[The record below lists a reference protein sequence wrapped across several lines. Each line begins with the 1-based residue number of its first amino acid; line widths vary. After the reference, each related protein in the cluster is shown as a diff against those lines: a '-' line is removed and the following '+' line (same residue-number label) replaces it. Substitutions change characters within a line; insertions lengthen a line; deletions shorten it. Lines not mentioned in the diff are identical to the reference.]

1 MADLGSSLLKMKLFQ
16 DISNAA
22 SKEFA
27 LEKAMAK
34 MKGEWENVRFNCQP
48 YRESGVSIL
57 SGVDD
62 IQVFRNGFFLNI

>member
-1 MADLGSSLLKMKLFQ
+1 
-16 DISNAA
+16 
-22 SKEFA
+22 
-27 LEKAMAK
+27 MAK

-62 IQVFRNGFFLNI
+62 IQVFRDVILFISAKKAE